1 MRYRVCFY
9 YSRIVFSQVKFQVR
23 IAAPSRCDIERA
35 LSIVEYFLSVCVFYQ
50 TKHYICPMENI
61 GITIPAGTRKEDIKA
76 REKIIKDFYAKW
88 ISEHP
93 DKKIWNENL
102 QDYIC
107 VKYQSINETYNKAAR
122 RYESTL
128 AVFRLTEVMEKAILK
143 EETKPGDKNQK
154 PYSKLLI
161 MLHDDIKLTVGV
173 QKSTQEKVQYCLT
186 ALGSTSVSK

>member
-1 MRYRVCFY
+1 
-9 YSRIVFSQVKFQVR
+9 
-23 IAAPSRCDIERA
+23 
-35 LSIVEYFLSVCVFYQ
+35 
-50 TKHYICPMENI
+50 MENN

-93 DKKIWNENL
+93 DKKIWNDDL

-128 AVFRLTEVMEKAILK
+128 AVFRLTEVMEKAVFK
-143 EETKPGDKNQK
+143 EEKPIKPADKNQK

-161 MLHDDIKLTVGV
+161 LLYDGIKLTVGV
-173 QKSTQEKVQYCLT
+173 QKTTQEKAQYCLT
-186 ALGSTSVSK
+186 ALGSVSK

>member
-1 MRYRVCFY
+1 M
-9 YSRIVFSQVKFQVR
+9 I
-23 IAAPSRCDIERA
+23 PEG
-35 LSIVEYFLSVCVFYQ
+35 
-50 TKHYICPMENI
+50 H
-61 GITIPAGTRKEDIKA
+61 TIKDIKI

-93 DKKIWNENL
+93 DKKIWNEDL

-128 AVFRLTEVMEKAILK
+128 AVFRLTEVLEKAVLK
-143 EETKPGDKNQK
+143 EERQTKPGDKNQK

-161 MLHDDIKLTVGV
+161 MLYDSIKLTVGV
-173 QKSTQEKVQYCLT
+173 QKTTQEKVQYCLT
-186 ALGSTSVSK
+186 ALGSTSK

>member
-1 MRYRVCFY
+1 
-9 YSRIVFSQVKFQVR
+9 
-23 IAAPSRCDIERA
+23 
-35 LSIVEYFLSVCVFYQ
+35 
-50 TKHYICPMENI
+50 MENN

-93 DKKIWNENL
+93 DKKIWNEDL

-128 AVFRLTEVMEKAILK
+128 AVFRLTEVMEKAVFK
-143 EETKPGDKNQK
+143 EEKPTKPGDKNQK
-154 PYSKLLI
+154 PYSKFLI
-161 MLHDDIKLTVGV
+161 MLYDGI
-173 QKSTQEKVQYCLT
+173 
-186 ALGSTSVSK
+186 

>member
-1 MRYRVCFY
+1 
-9 YSRIVFSQVKFQVR
+9 
-23 IAAPSRCDIERA
+23 
-35 LSIVEYFLSVCVFYQ
+35 
-50 TKHYICPMENI
+50 MENN
-61 GITIPAGTRKEDIKA
+61 GIRIPAGTRKEDIKA

-93 DKKIWNENL
+93 DKKIWNEDL

-128 AVFRLTEVMEKAILK
+128 AVFRLTEVMEKAVFK
-143 EETKPGDKNQK
+143 EEQPTKPGDKNQK

-161 MLHDDIKLTVGV
+161 LLYDGIKLTVGV
-173 QKSTQEKVQYCLT
+173 QKTTQEKVQYCLT
-186 ALGSTSVSK
+186 ALGSVSK